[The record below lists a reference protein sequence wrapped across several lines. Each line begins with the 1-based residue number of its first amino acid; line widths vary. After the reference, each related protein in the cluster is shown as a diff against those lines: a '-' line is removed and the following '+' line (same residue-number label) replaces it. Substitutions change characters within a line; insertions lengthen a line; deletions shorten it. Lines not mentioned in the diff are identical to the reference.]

1 MKNALYLI
9 VASLFFSV
17 KTNAATEPLFTSVPA
32 SVTGLSFINRVP
44 LPSFFTAKDFMFVIT
59 GGGMAA
65 GDLNNDGLI
74 DLVFTGAYVKNKVF
88 LNQGNFQFKDITSG
102 LQGIDTSGMSFGV
115 TIVDINADGWNDIYV
130 SKYGYSANRLYINN
144 QDGTF
149 TERSKEYGLD
159 WVGNSIQATFLDYD
173 KDGDLD
179 MYLVLN
185 GKIKEGFRHGGDQD
199 RFFRN
204 NGDNTFSEVSSEVGI
219 KDKGYGLNAT
229 AADIN
234 NDGWTDI
241 FVSQDFEQRDLLYI
255 NQKDGT
261 FKDVASKALPHCS
274 YFSMGNDVSD
284 FNNDGLLDIFV
295 VDMLPRASERR
306 NTQFGII
313 PVFSPTFDS
322 SQVVKNILHLNRGNG
337 TFSDIAYL
345 SGVADTEWSWTT
357 WFADFD
363 NDGYKD
369 IYVTN
374 GLAHD
379 IMDRDV
385 NRFGDNSNQDFSTK
399 KGMDEMVK
407 KYPQVKVSNFM
418 FRNKGDL
425 HFEDISEAWGISEP
439 INTNSAVYADLDND
453 GDLDIVQ
460 NNLDTIPTVFRN
472 MTIERK
478 QGNFLDCEL
487 YGSPK
492 NLNGLNAR
500 VTITINNSI
509 QIQEMTAT
517 RGFTSGITI
526 PLHFGIGKSTIVD
539 DITIVWQDGKTQ
551 TLKKIPAN
559 TRVKF
564 YHKDAQSVSPVNI
577 NTITTETVQP
587 KPTKKTNNNKKK
599 VIKEVKPIDFSLTEK
614 KLSSEFIRSERVFDD
629 FFACRLQP
637 NKLSL
642 NGPSTAVGDVNN
654 DGLDDFIMGGAEGTK
669 AIVVIQTKNGE
680 FNISSQ
686 PSLEADSLFEDQA
699 TLLFDLDRDGDLD
712 LYVASGGNESVVDED
727 KYRQDRVYL
736 NNGKGVFERSDQSLV
751 VDAREK
757 GSSSCVVAADID
769 SDGDLDLFVG
779 GRNTPEM
786 YPKVPR
792 SYILFNDNGVL
803 RDYTMNIAPEIN
815 RIGMVTSALWT
826 DIDNDNDYDLIVVGE
841 WMYPRIFVNSG
852 FALSEN
858 TSLSQQLE
866 SLKGWWFSVNGA
878 DLDNDGDIDYVLGNL
893 GENSRYKASI
903 ENPIR
908 MYVNDFDKNGSQD
921 HVMTTMEKGKEVAS
935 RLRDA
940 LVQQMPF
947 IQKRFP
953 SYADFAKAGIREL
966 FAEQDVDSAMK
977 LSATMFRSVV
987 LENKGNGR
995 FEVKPLP
1002 PLVQSAPLFGTFI
1015 DDINGDGFLD
1025 IMCSG
1030 NFYGADTE
1038 MWRYDANLGN
1048 IVYGGDNLN
1057 FTCDAKQKEGFHL
1070 RGDSRSI
1077 TTLRSAINGTVSLLV
1092 GINNKVPQ
1100 LFEFT
1105 SDYTALPSFANVNSC
1120 VQGALVHLKNGS
1132 VRKVERYYGSGYYSQ
1147 SSPIILNSPQIKKI
1161 DFYSYKI
1168 K

>member
-17 KTNAATEPLFTSVPA
+17 KTYAATDPLLVSIPPT
-32 SVTGLSFINRVP
+32 VTGISFINKVP
-44 LPSFFTAKDFMFVIT
+44 LPSFFAAKDFMFVIT
-59 GGGMAA
+59 GGGTAA

-130 SKYGYSANRLYINN
+130 SKYGYAPNRLFINN
-144 QDGTF
+144 HDGTF
-149 TERSKEYGLD
+149 TEQSKEYGLD
-159 WVGNSIQATFLDYD
+159 WVGNSIQSTFFDYD

-185 GKIKEGFRHGGDQD
+185 GKFKEGFRHGGDQD
-199 RFFRN
+199 KFFRN
-204 NGDNTFSEVSSEVGI
+204 NGNNTFTEISTEIGI

-229 AADIN
+229 VGDVN

-261 FKDVASKALPHCS
+261 FKDVASQALPHCS
-274 YFSMGNDVSD
+274 YFSMGNDIAD

-322 SQVVKNILHLNRGNG
+322 TQVVKNILHLNRGNG

-357 WFADFD
+357 WFADLD
-363 NDGYKD
+363 NDGNKD

-385 NRFGDNSNQDFSTK
+385 NRFGDHNNADFSTK

-407 KYPQVKVSNFM
+407 KYPHVKISNFM
-418 FRNKGDL
+418 FRNKGNL
-425 HFEDISEAWGISEP
+425 QFEDVSEAWGISEP
-439 INTNSAVYADLDND
+439 INTNSAVYVDLDND

-478 QGNFLDCEL
+478 LGNYIQCEL
-487 YGSPK
+487 YGAGK
-492 NLNGLNAR
+492 KLNGLNAR
-500 VTITINNSI
+500 VTISINNAI

-539 DITIVWQDGKTQ
+539 DVTIVWDDGKTQ
-551 TLKKIPAN
+551 SMKKVPAN
-559 TRVKF
+559 TVIKF
-564 YHKDAQSVSPVNI
+564 YQKDAQQNQTSENAPVI
-577 NTITTETVQP
+577 QELTVG
-587 KPTKKTNNNKKK
+587 KSKKK
-599 VIKEVKPIDFSLTEK
+599 SNEVKKKNEEIKLIDPVFAEK
-614 KLSSEFIRSERVFDD
+614 NLPQQFVRTERVFDD
-629 FFACRLQP
+629 FFGCRLQP

-642 NGPSTAVGDVNN
+642 NGPSIAVGDVNG
-654 DGLDDFIMGGAEGTK
+654 DGSDDFFIGGAEGTK
-669 AIVVIQTKNGE
+669 AIVAVQTSSGE
-680 FNISSQ
+680 FIISSQ
-686 PSLEADSLFEDQA
+686 PSLEADSIFEDQA
-699 TLLFDLDRDGDLD
+699 ALLFDLDKDGDLD
-712 LYVASGGNESVVDED
+712 LYVASGGNESVVDEEQ
-727 KYRQDRVYL
+727 YRQDRVYL
-736 NNGKGVFERSDQSLV
+736 NDGKGTFLRSDQSLV
-751 VDAREK
+751 IDAREK
-757 GSSSCVVAADID
+757 SSSSCVVAADID

-779 GRNTPEM
+779 GRNTPGM
-786 YPKVPR
+786 YPKAPR
-792 SYILFNDNGVL
+792 SYVLFNDNGVL
-803 RDYTMNIAPEIN
+803 RDYTMSIAPEVN

-841 WMYPRIFVNSG
+841 WMYPKVFVNSG
-852 FALSEN
+852 LALSEN
-858 TSLSQQLE
+858 TTLSQQLE
-866 SLKGWWFSVNGA
+866 SLKGWWFSINGA

-893 GENSRYKASI
+893 GENSRYKASV

-921 HVMTTMEKGKEVAS
+921 HVITTLEKGKEVAS

-953 SYADFAKAGIREL
+953 SYADFARAGIREL
-966 FAEQDVDSAMK
+966 FAPQDVDSAMK
-977 LSATMFRSVV
+977 FTATMFKSIV
-987 LENKGNGR
+987 LENLGNGK
-995 FEVKPLP
+995 FDVKPLP
-1002 PLVQSAPLFGTFI
+1002 PLVQSSPLFGTFI
-1015 DDINGDGFLD
+1015 DDLNGDGFLD
-1025 IMCSG
+1025 IVCSG
-1030 NFYGADTE
+1030 NFFGADFE

-1048 IVYGGDNLN
+1048 IAYGGDKLD
-1057 FTCDAKQKEGFHL
+1057 FTCNAKQKEGFYL

-1077 TTLRSAINGTVSLLV
+1077 VSIRSVKSNSLSFLV
-1092 GINNKVPQ
+1092 GLNNKIPQ
-1100 LFEFT
+1100 LFEFA
-1105 SDYTALPSFANVNSC
+1105 SDYTVFPTNTNENTC
-1120 VQGALVHLKNGS
+1120 VKGAMVQLKSGKT
-1132 VRKVERYYGSGYYSQ
+1132 RKVERYYGSGYYSQ
-1147 SSPIILNSPQIKKI
+1147 SSQMILNSSQIKKI
-1161 DFYSYKI
+1161 EFYSYKI